1 MLVMNIT
8 IYTKFFTF
16 YSKIK
21 VNNDRYLL
29 KIFKILTI
37 KNKKTK
43 LSTPNK
49 MLELCLLVL
58 IEFFFLNYLC
68 KRRGY

>member
-21 VNNDRYLL
+21 VNNYRYLL

-49 MLELCLLVL
+49 MLELC
-58 IEFFFLNYLC
+58 
-68 KRRGY
+68 